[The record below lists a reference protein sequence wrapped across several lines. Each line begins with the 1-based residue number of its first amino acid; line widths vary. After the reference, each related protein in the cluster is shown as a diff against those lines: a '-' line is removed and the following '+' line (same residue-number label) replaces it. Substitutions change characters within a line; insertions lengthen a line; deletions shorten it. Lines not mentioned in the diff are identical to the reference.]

1 MARYSFGPFSLDQEA
16 RVLLRDGKP
25 VSMAG
30 KTLDTLLVLVQN
42 RGRLVDKDELL
53 SRVWPDTV
61 VEEANLSQNIF
72 TIRKILGDTP
82 KDRRYIATVA
92 GRGYQFVAPVEESP
106 GREPFAAPAEE
117 EGRTIASKGMWLPL
131 ASVAILAVAGLLVFW
146 SFLHHTRPQV
156 RELRMRQL
164 TTNAPELSIL
174 NATISPD
181 GKYLAYGASGDIYL
195 RLIATGE
202 TQVVPKPEGLSKG
215 DIWFPVAWFPSGA
228 RILASSVRHSSD
240 ASVYAGWTVSV
251 IGGSPTL
258 LRDDV
263 FVQSISPDGSLI
275 AFTVGKNR
283 PWEPFAPDPTS
294 STTNKEIWV
303 MGAHGENARKIVS
316 ADDRTIF
323 GPVRWSPDGRRLA
336 YVKVQMAET
345 GFPKFLIES
354 RSLGGG
360 EVSQILSNCPG
371 PFAWAPD
378 GRILYFQAE
387 PAPDSQDA
395 NLWALSVDAKS
406 GRPTDRP
413 QKITG
418 LQGFGIEQL
427 SLTSDGKKLTLMKGT
442 QQVTAYVG
450 SLGTDSRVVS
460 LRRLTLDDR
469 PSFPSAWTRDSKAVI
484 FTSNRAGAFS
494 IYKQPIDSSLAEL
507 ILTGSESVRL
517 ARVSPD
523 GAWIVYSA
531 VSDSQHPDRSASVR
545 LMRVP
550 VNGGA
555 PEPILQTDARNFD
568 FDCPRVSKAPCVLQ
582 QRSPDW
588 KEERYSGFD
597 PLSGRLKEI
606 FRTRVARVEE
616 FSQWTVAPDGSRLAI
631 TNVDPQQR
639 EIKIVSL
646 SGVVERTFEIRGWPR
661 PNSLD
666 WTADSKALLMSFAG
680 PSGATLGRVDFNG
693 HVEALYTLSGSS
705 LAAGISAP
713 DGKHLAI
720 AGSTLSG
727 RNVWLLENF

>member
-1 MARYSFGPFSLDQEA
+1 
-16 RVLLRDGKP
+16 
-25 VSMAG
+25 
-30 KTLDTLLVLVQN
+30 
-42 RGRLVDKDELL
+42 
-53 SRVWPDTV
+53 
-61 VEEANLSQNIF
+61 
-72 TIRKILGDTP
+72 
-82 KDRRYIATVA
+82 
-92 GRGYQFVAPVEESP
+92 
-106 GREPFAAPAEE
+106 
-117 EGRTIASKGMWLPL
+117 
-131 ASVAILAVAGLLVFW
+131 
-146 SFLHHTRPQV
+146 
-156 RELRMRQL
+156 MRQL
-164 TTNAPELSIL
+164 TTNAPELAIL
-174 NATISPD
+174 SATISPD
-181 GKYLAYGASGDIYL
+181 GKYLAYATSGDIYL

-202 TQVVPKPEGLSKG
+202 TQVVRKPEGLAKG
-215 DIWFPVAWFPSGA
+215 DTWFPVAWFPSGA
-228 RILASSVRHSSD
+228 RILASSVRHTSEG
-240 ASVYAGWTVSV
+240 SVYTAWTVPV

-263 FVQSISPDGSLI
+263 LVHSISPDGSLI

-283 PWEPFAPDPTS
+283 SWEAFAPGPTS

-303 MGAHGENARKIVS
+303 MGAHGEDAHKIVS
-316 ADDRTIF
+316 GDERTIF

-336 YVKVQMAET
+336 YVKVQMEDT
-345 GFPKFLIES
+345 GFPKFSIES
-354 RSLGGG
+354 RFLGGG
-360 EVSQILSNCPG
+360 GVSHIVSNCPG
-371 PFAWAPD
+371 PFAWASD
-378 GRILYFQAE
+378 GRILYFQGE
-387 PAPDSQDA
+387 SAPDSQDA
-395 NLWALSVDAKS
+395 NLWALSVDTKS

-413 QKITG
+413 RKITN
-418 LQGFGIEQL
+418 LQEFGIEQL
-427 SLTSDGKKLTLMKGT
+427 SLTSDGKKLALLKGT

-484 FTSNRAGAFS
+484 FISNRAGAFS

-507 ILTGSESVRL
+507 IPTGTESVKL
-517 ARVSPD
+517 ARVSPN
-523 GAWIVYSA
+523 GAWIIYSA
-531 VSDSQHPDRSASVR
+531 VSDSQHPDRSTSVR

-568 FDCPRVSKAPCVLQ
+568 FDCPRVPTAPCVLL

-588 KEERYSGFD
+588 KEERYSAFD
-597 PLSGRLKEI
+597 PLSGPLKEI
-606 FRTRVARVEE
+606 FRTRVASVEE
-616 FSQWTVAPDGSRLAI
+616 FTQWTISPDGSRLAI

-639 EIKIVSL
+639 KVKIVLL
-646 SGVVERTFEIRGWPR
+646 SGVVERTFEISGWPR

-705 LAAGISAP
+705 LAIGISAP

-720 AGSTLSG
+720 AGSMLSG